1 MPRRKTPK
9 RAPMKKPF
17 MLRKNISDIRI
28 ILLGVF
34 FEKGHAPGTRA
45 HMGSRRKGE
54 RLYDDLHQR
63 KPALYLRFDLPLK
76 PLLVV

>member
-1 MPRRKTPK
+1 
-9 RAPMKKPF
+9 
-17 MLRKNISDIRI
+17 MLVAF
-28 ILLGVF
+28 LGVF
-34 FEKGHAPGTRA
+34 CEEGNAPGTRA

-54 RLYDDLHQR
+54 RLYDDLDQR